1 MTKTNI
7 TAEPGKQEIVITHIF
22 DAPRELVWNVYTD
35 PKLMPRWWGPRI
47 LNTTVD
53 QMDMRPGGIWRI
65 VQRAPDGTEFG
76 FHGVYHDIQPPE
88 RIVDTFEFEG
98 MPGHVLL
105 ETITFEDFEG
115 KTKVTNTSIFQSVE
129 DRDGML
135 NSNMDEGVTESN
147 DRFAEL
153 LKEMQ

>member
-7 TAEPGKQEIVITHIF
+7 TAEHGRQEIVITHIF

-76 FHGVYHDIQPPE
+76 FHGAYHDIQPPE

-115 KTKVTNTSIFQSVE
+115 KTKVTNTSIFQSVK